1 MAKIKQIITDN
12 DVRAID
18 LKYCGLDGKW
28 YHISFPSRRLEAVLK
43 RGIPFDGS
51 SIPGMRSVE
60 SGDMVLMPD
69 ISTAQIDP
77 FYKAPTLRM
86 ICSIC
91 DAEQEL
97 ALKRPSQRC
106 IEGT

>member
-1 MAKIKQIITDN
+1 MDQKNLQKMISEN
-12 DVRAID
+12 DVQAID

-28 YHISFPSRRLEAVLK
+28 YHITFPARRLETVLA
-43 RGIPFDGS
+43 RGVPFDGS

-69 ISTAQIDP
+69 ITTAQIDP
-77 FYKAPTLRM
+77 FYEVPTLRM

-91 DAEQEL
+91 DAETRIGI
-97 ALKRPSQRC
+97 K
-106 IEGT
+106 

>member
-1 MAKIKQIITDN
+1 MDLKTLQQLIDKNEIQ
-12 DVRAID
+12 AID

-28 YHISFPSRRLEAVLK
+28 YHITFPSRRIENVLQ

-69 ISTAQIDP
+69 IETAQIDP
-77 FYKAPTLRM
+77 FYEVPTLRM
-86 ICSIC
+86 I
-91 DAEQEL
+91 
-97 ALKRPSQRC
+97 
-106 IEGT
+106 